1 MTPLSLAS
9 REGHLPVCQFLVG
22 SGAKVGDALSHATA
36 AEILRF
42 LETAPEL
49 NQQLRD
55 AAKEGDLVAV
65 TCLVRIE
72 GAQVDGADEVIE
84 CP

>member
-9 REGHLPVCQFLVG
+9 REGHLPVCEILVKA
-22 SGAKVGDALSHATA
+22 GANVGDALSHVTD

-42 LETAPEL
+42 LETVPGW

-55 AAKEGDLVAV
+55 AAKEGDLEAV
-65 TCLVRIE
+65 TRLVRDE